1 LFGPNS
7 RHLTEFY
14 AEPSR
19 NAKGRFGVI
28 GFPECRH
35 TRRKKAGTTKAG
47 TQRFKC
53 LQCGK
58 RFTASTTTLAGMR
71 IGVDR
76 TAQIIAMLCEGL
88 SIRAIA
94 RLADVDQKTILE
106 LLLLVG
112 QRCKFYM
119 ENAIVGVPCKD
130 VSLDEL
136 WAFTGCKEKT
146 RIALSRPVGTCGDI
160 YCFIGMERNSR
171 LILAWHMGSR
181 TSENGHTFAKK
192 LARACRKDR
201 FQISTDG
208 WRPYKHMIPYVFPSA
223 DYGQIIKIFS
233 NKDASRYSPGE
244 IVEIR
249 LRQIAGSPDE
259 DRINTSHSERF
270 NLSIRM
276 GMRRF
281 TRLTNGFSRSHA
293 HHEAALALFFM
304 HYNYCAMHGTLGT
317 TPAVAAGLAQEQ
329 WTVAEM
335 IERTANYRKPEPQPP
350 TWGEFLDTLPD
361 DE

>member
-1 LFGPNS
+1 MPPHWAQEEVRL
-7 RHLTEFY
+7 H
-14 AEPSR
+14 
-19 NAKGRFGVI
+19 KGRYAAVQVLG
-28 GFPECRH
+28 
-35 TRRKKAGTTKAG
+35 
-47 TQRFKC
+47 
-53 LQCGK
+53 
-58 RFTASTTTLAGMR
+58 
-71 IGVDR
+71 
-76 TAQIIAMLCEGL
+76 
-88 SIRAIA
+88 
-94 RLADVDQKTILE
+94 
-106 LLLLVG
+106 
-112 QRCKFYM
+112 
-119 ENAIVGVPCKD
+119 
-130 VSLDEL
+130 SLDEL
-136 WAFTGCKEKT
+136 WAFTGCKERT
-146 RIALSRPVGTCGDI
+146 RIALSKPVGTCGDT

-181 TSENGHTFAKK
+181 TSENGYTFAKK
-192 LARACRKDR
+192 LARACRKER

-208 WRPYKHMIPYVFPSA
+208 WRPYKHMIPYVFPGA

-233 NKDASRYSPGE
+233 NKDAARYSPGE

-249 LRQIAGSPDE
+249 LRQIAGNPDE

-304 HYNYCAMHGTLGT
+304 HYNYCAVHGTLGT
-317 TPAVAAGLAQEQ
+317 TPAVAAGLADNA

-335 IERTANYRKPEPQPP
+335 IERTANYRKPEPPKMGWP
-350 TWGEFLDTLPD
+350 EFLDTIPD